1 MKIHAR
7 LAAVLAAATTVV
19 LGLLVAPG
27 PLPAAAGAAP
37 RSTSS
42 SDDCG
47 VLIAKPGGG
56 NWSCTFHDEF
66 DGSALDRT
74 KWVPQTNFVNGSP
87 TRYACYVDD
96 PAVVSVSGGSLRL
109 SVKDAGVPVTCP
121 AGLSS
126 TYAAGQVST
135 FYKFSQQYGRF
146 EARMKVPA
154 ATQPGLQ
161 EAFWL
166 WPDVRYHDTST
177 WPLSGEIDIVETYSQ
192 HPTLAIPFLHYSA
205 DSGGPQPGL
214 NTAWN
219 CAASRGVWNT
229 YTLEWSANRIEI
241 SVNGV
246 SCLVNTSGDA
256 AFQKRYIIALTQAL
270 GRGGNAW
277 DGSGALLP
285 ATTEVDYVRVWE

>member
-1 MKIHAR
+1 MKIHSR
-7 LAAVLAAATTVV
+7 GVAVLAAAATIA
-19 LGLLVAPG
+19 LGLLV
-27 PLPAAAGAAP
+27 PASGSAGAAV
-37 RSTSS
+37 STATA
-42 SDDCG
+42 DACG
-47 VLIAKPGGG
+47 TLIPKPGGG
-56 NWSCTFHDEF
+56 TWSCTFHDEF
-66 DGSALDRT
+66 SGTSLDRT
-74 KWVPQTNFVNGSP
+74 AWVPQTNFVNGSS
-87 TRYACYVDD
+87 TRYACYIDD

-109 SVKDAGVPVTCP
+109 SVKDMGAPVACP

-205 DSGGPQPGL
+205 DAGGPQPGL

-219 CAASRGVWNT
+219 CIANRGVWNT
-229 YTLEWSANRIEI
+229 YTLEWSASRIEI
-241 SVNGV
+241 FVNGV

-256 AFQKRYIIALTQAL
+256 AFQKRYIVALTQAL

-277 DGSGALLP
+277 DGSAGLVP
-285 ATTEVDYVRVWE
+285 ATTEVDYVRVWQ

>member
-1 MKIHAR
+1 MRRSRLAKISVSSSIATTGGRPASVGSPGGTISTVAGTGTAGYNGDGIAATSAR
-7 LAAVLAAATTVV
+7 LYQ
-19 LGLLVAPG
+19 P
-27 PLPAAAGAAP
+27 
-37 RSTSS
+37 
-42 SDDCG
+42 
-47 VLIAKPGGG
+47 
-56 NWSCTFHDEF
+56 N
-66 DGSALDRT
+66 GSALDRT

-135 FYKFSQQYGRF
+135 FYKFSQRYGRF

-219 CAASRGVWNT
+219 CAA
-229 YTLEWSANRIEI
+229 
-241 SVNGV
+241 
-246 SCLVNTSGDA
+246 
-256 AFQKRYIIALTQAL
+256 
-270 GRGGNAW
+270 
-277 DGSGALLP
+277 
-285 ATTEVDYVRVWE
+285 